1 MTSMT
6 NRSSAGL
13 GFVGESVS
21 LALIYLVALVT
32 TLALR
37 SAQVD
42 AWKLLVPAVAFAALG
57 GLSLK
62 RFPDQRPVLLGLVG
76 AALATGVAVGF
87 A

>member
-1 MTSMT
+1 MTD
-6 NRSSAGL
+6 RSSTGL
-13 GFVGESVS
+13 GFMSESFS
-21 LALIYLVALVT
+21 LAVIYAIAFVT

-42 AWKLLVPAVAFAALG
+42 AWKLFVPAVAFAALA

-76 AALATGVAVGF
+76 AALATGVAVGLT
-87 A
+87 

>member
-1 MTSMT
+1 MTSTT
-6 NRSSAGL
+6 NRSSAGP
-13 GFVGESVS
+13 GFMSESFS
-21 LALIYLVALVT
+21 LALVYLVAFVT

-42 AWKLLVPAVAFAALG
+42 AWKLVVPAVAFVALG

-62 RFPDQRPVLLGLVG
+62 RVPDQRPVLVGLVG
-76 AALATGVAVGF
+76 AAIATGVAVL

>member
-1 MTSMT
+1 MSPMT
-6 NRSSAGL
+6 NRSSVGP
-13 GFVGESVS
+13 GFLSESVL
-21 LALIYLVALVT
+21 LALIYAVALVT

-42 AWKLLVPAVAFAALG
+42 AWTLFVPSVVFAALG

-62 RFPDQRPVLLGLVG
+62 RFPDNRPVLIGFVV
-76 AALATGVAVGF
+76 AALVTGIAMGL